1 MEIQSENIDNISI
14 LRLEG
19 ELDASSA
26 IKVDKAIKLHL
37 EKGRQHLLIDGA
49 KLDYIS
55 SAGIGVFVAY
65 LENIQE
71 NNGKIAFFSLLPSVL
86 SVFQMLGIDQ
96 IITIADNEQA
106 AKKSLLE
113 S

>member
-1 MEIQSENIDNISI
+1 MKIKSENIENIGV

-19 ELDASSA
+19 ELDASTA
-26 IKVDKAIKLHL
+26 IDVDKAIKLHL
-37 EKGRQHLLIDGA
+37 EKGKKHLIIDGA

-65 LENIQE
+65 LEAVQE
-71 NNGKIAFFSLLPSVL
+71 NNGKIAFCALTPSVL

-96 IITIADNEQA
+96 IMTIVDDEQS
-106 AKKSLLE
+106 AKKHLFE